1 MILSFI
7 NIHKVPQEML
17 SPRFSTPPSGP
28 CECLIPKIGTALA
41 NQKSTELAEEFRIF
55 NLLFKDFLVG

>member
-1 MILSFI
+1 MNGKL
-7 NIHKVPQEML
+7 
-17 SPRFSTPPSGP
+17 
-28 CECLIPKIGTALA
+28 CLIPIIGTALA